1 MKGGMG
7 ETMNQQQPIRPSKNL
22 QDQRVRR
29 TFHVLLKALEKLLC
43 EMPLEELTI
52 KKICETAHIQR
63 TTFYQHFHDMH
74 DFLDWYILQKQNE
87 FRSFA
92 SSTITSR
99 EPHDAYLEV
108 AQCTMRYL
116 SQNERLVKRLMNT
129 QINGKPLFE
138 LYVTTCVDELKE
150 KLNHLPEV
158 EKHAGNTP
166 ISFLAEFYVG
176 GLISVFR
183 WWIVNDKP
191 VTEEEFMNYL
201 RLRVERMD

>member
-1 MKGGMG
+1 MNGGMG
-7 ETMNQQQPIRPSKNL
+7 ENMNQQQPTRPNKNP

-29 TFHVLLKALEKLLC
+29 TYHELLKALEQLMC
-43 EMPLEELTI
+43 EMPLEELSV
-52 KKICETAHIQR
+52 KQICETAHIQR
-63 TTFYQHFHDMH
+63 TTFYQHFHDLH

-87 FRSFA
+87 YRSFA
-92 SSTITSR
+92 STALTSSDA
-99 EPHDAYLEV
+99 HDAYLEV

-116 SQNERLVKRLMNT
+116 TQNERLVKRLMNT
-129 QINGKPLFE
+129 QINGKPLIE
-138 LYVTTCVDELKE
+138 LYVNTCVDELKE

-158 EKHAGNTP
+158 EKRAGNTP

-191 VTEEEFMNYL
+191 VTEEEFMSYL
-201 RLRVERMD
+201 RLRVERMG

>member
-1 MKGGMG
+1 
-7 ETMNQQQPIRPSKNL
+7 MNQQPSRPSKNP
-22 QDQRVRR
+22 QDMRVRR
-29 TFHVLLKALEKLLC
+29 TFHELLKALEELLC
-43 EMPLEELTI
+43 ETAVEDLTV
-52 KKICETAHIQR
+52 KKVCETARIQR
-63 TTFYQHFHDMH
+63 TTFYQHFRDMQ

-92 SSTITSR
+92 SSAITSR

-108 AQCTMRYL
+108 AQCTMQYL
-116 SQNERLVKRLMNT
+116 TQNERLVKRLMNT

-138 LYVTTCVDELKE
+138 VYVKTCVDELKE

-191 VTEEEFMNYL
+191 LSEEEFMKCL